1 MLRVFL
7 LYLATFWA
15 AIGAVLLIRPDLLAG
30 YAGVYADGAVAT
42 AELRAMYGGLELAIA
57 AVTAAACWR
66 RDWQRSVLF
75 LQVVVCAGIGAGRL
89 LGLAVD
95 GAAAAYTFSALAFEL
110 TTVVIA
116 LGFLRRLDEECRGG

>member
-7 LYLATFWA
+7 LYLAAFWGG
-15 AIGAVLLIRPDLLAG
+15 IGAVLLVRPELLAG
-30 YAGVYADGAVAT
+30 YAGVSADGAVAT
-42 AELRAMYGGLELAIA
+42 AELRAMYGCLELAIA

-66 RDWQRSVLF
+66 PAWQRPVLF
-75 LQVVVCAGIGAGRL
+75 MQVVVCAGIGAGRL

-95 GAAAAYTFSALAFEL
+95 GAAAAYTFGALAFEL

-116 LGFLRRLDEECRGG
+116 LVFLRRLGEEC